1 MSRYKTVAEY
11 ELPHAFYL
19 EREDQPEL
27 SVRLLVREW
36 QTVQ

>member
-1 MSRYKTVAEY
+1 MGRYKAVADY
-11 ELPHAFYL
+11 ELPYAFYL

-36 QTVQ
+36 QPAQ